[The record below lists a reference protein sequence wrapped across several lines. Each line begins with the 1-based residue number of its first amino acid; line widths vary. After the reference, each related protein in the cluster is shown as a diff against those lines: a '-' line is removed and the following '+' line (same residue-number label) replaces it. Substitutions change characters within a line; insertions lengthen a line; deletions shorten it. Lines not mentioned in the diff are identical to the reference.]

1 MSGKTTHKFLP
12 QLEGLRAFAILAVIV
27 AHWQADG
34 NPYEY
39 WIRWAGV
46 FGITYFFVL
55 SGFLIGGIVLKE
67 NELLVQKNS
76 KTIWLLLKVFFAR
89 RALRIFPIYY
99 LTIIILLVV
108 GFPLFISDVFPWLFL
123 HISNWYIFFHGWIW
137 PTTHFWSL
145 AVEEHFIIILPILIF
160 FIPKKYTLYAIL
172 GMIAIGILSRI
183 TLYHTHEEFY
193 HIITF
198 SSFDSLGLGVL
209 LAYFTMRYKNLPKM
223 KWILIIALVLYWFL
237 PLPTFYYFSGK
248 TFLKNAIPSAA
259 LASVALVYYA
269 SKGITNKVAKL
280 FLENKIA
287 LYIGKISYGLYIY
300 HNLIPYFTNYLFK
313 QFTVFPS
320 VIITDGI
327 NASVLLII
335 ASFSYYVIEKPIYSL
350 KKHFKYK
357 YDLA

>member
-1 MSGKTTHKFLP
+1 
-12 QLEGLRAFAILAVIV
+12 
-27 AHWQADG
+27 
-34 NPYEY
+34 
-39 WIRWAGV
+39 
-46 FGITYFFVL
+46 
-55 SGFLIGGIVLKE
+55 
-67 NELLVQKNS
+67 
-76 KTIWLLLKVFFAR
+76 
-89 RALRIFPIYY
+89 
-99 LTIIILLVV
+99 
-108 GFPLFISDVFPWLFL
+108 
-123 HISNWYIFFHGWIW
+123 
-137 PTTHFWSL
+137 
-145 AVEEHFIIILPILIF
+145 
-160 FIPKKYTLYAIL
+160 
-172 GMIAIGILSRI
+172 MIAIGILSRI

>member
-1 MSGKTTHKFLP
+1 MNEKTTHKFLP
-12 QLEGLRAFAILAVIV
+12 QLEGLRAYAILSVIL
-27 AHWQADG
+27 AHWQTDG

-76 KTIWLLLKVFFAR
+76 KSIWPILKVFFAR

-99 LTIIILLVV
+99 LTIFILLLL

-123 HISNWYIFFHGWIW
+123 HVSNWYIFFHGWIW
-137 PTTHFWSL
+137 PITHFWSL

-160 FIPKKYTLYAIL
+160 FIPTKYTLHVIL
-172 GMIAIGILSRI
+172 AMIATGILSRCL
-183 TLYHTHEEFY
+183 LYRTYEEFY

-209 LAYFTMRYKNLPKM
+209 LAYLGMRYKNLPSM
-223 KWILIIALVLYWFL
+223 KWLFIIALAFYLFL
-237 PLPTFYYFSGK
+237 PFPTYGYFTGK
-248 TFLKNAIPSAA
+248 TFLKNAIPAAA
-259 LASVALVYYA
+259 LACVPLVYYA
-269 SKGITNKVAKL
+269 SKGFRNNVTKL

-287 LYIGKISYGLYIY
+287 LYIGKIGYGLYIY
-300 HNLIPYFTNYLFK
+300 HNLIPDLTNYLFK
-313 QFTVFPS
+313 QLTIFPS
-320 VIITDGI
+320 VIVTQTT
-327 NASVLLII
+327 NAFVLILI
-335 ASFSYYVIEKPIYSL
+335 ASISYYVIEKPIYNL
-350 KKHFKYK
+350 KKYFKYS
-357 YDLA
+357 YTS